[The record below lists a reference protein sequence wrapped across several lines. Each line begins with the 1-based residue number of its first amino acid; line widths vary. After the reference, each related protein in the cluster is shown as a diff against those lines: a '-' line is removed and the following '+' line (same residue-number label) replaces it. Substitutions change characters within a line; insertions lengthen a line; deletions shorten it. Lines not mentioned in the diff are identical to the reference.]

1 MPNIENSLQHSKVT
15 QAFAEA
21 AVFYWLSKSG
31 FKCSK
36 MYLKALT
43 IMAKRSNTK
52 ERFGILVKIR
62 SESTVADSELVSI
75 DEKELKRIKRA
86 CKVISCI
93 PCIAVL
99 IEQKDEIWIF
109 MSTLKH
115 LLEIQPSGTTTVTW
129 KMTQAGMMQY
139 LSDNEILAVELN
151 HKVWSWW
158 KSSTKE

>member
-1 MPNIENSLQHSKVT
+1 MPNIADSSQHSKVT

-36 MYLKALT
+36 MYLTAIT
-43 IMAKRSNTK
+43 IIAKKSNTK

-62 SESTVADSELVSI
+62 SEIIGTDSELVSI
-75 DEKELKRIKRA
+75 GEKELKSVKRA
-86 CKVISCI
+86 CKLIKCI

-99 IEQKDEIWIF
+99 IEQKEETWIL

-115 LLEIQPSGTTTVTW
+115 LSEIQPSGTATVTW

-139 LSDNEILAVELN
+139 LSDNEIMAVELN
-151 HKVWSWW
+151 HKVWTCW
-158 KSSTKE
+158 